1 MKNKIEVGLGQKSY
15 DILVGS
21 NQINDLNGFLQEK
34 YSKIFIISDKNVAN
48 FHLETLKKSLN
59 CQESNEILVENG
71 ENSKNFQVFQ
81 EVCEEILNKNIDRK
95 SLIIAFGGG
104 VVGDLS
110 GFVASV
116 MLRGVDFVQIPTTLL
131 ACVDSSVGGK
141 TAINSKF
148 GKNLIGSFYQPKLV
162 LCDLNFL
169 KTLPKREIIAGY
181 FEVLKYALIFDE
193 EFFEFLDENY
203 QKIFDLDEEILA
215 KIILKSCEIKAKI
228 VSEDEKEH
236 GIRAFLNFGHTFG
249 HSLEKEASYNS
260 QLNHGEAVGI
270 GMLMASE
277 MSMNLGFLKVDDF
290 LKIKNHIQKIYP
302 DFDLKKIKSDWNL
315 QNLVNNLY
323 KDKKTEKNQLNFI
336 LIEKIGKAF
345 IEKNVDEAEFVKIIE
360 KFI

>member
-1 MKNKIEVGLGQKSY
+1 MKNKIQVGLGQKSY

-34 YSKIFIISDKNVAN
+34 YSKIFIISDKIVAN

-59 CQESNEILVENG
+59 CQDLNEILVENG

-131 ACVDSSVGGK
+131 SCVDSSVGGK

-228 VSEDEKEH
+228 VSEDEKEQ
-236 GIRAFLNFGHTFG
+236 GIRALLNFGHTFG